1 MSDEEGFRSG
11 RRGERVDVV
20 VQVIGLWLDGKHRL
34 SVGGGAVREKIENP
48 LKKKKEALMRK
59 TIEKK
64 NRKGVKRPTYST
76 A

>member
-48 LKKKKEALMRK
+48 LKKKK
-59 TIEKK
+59 
-64 NRKGVKRPTYST
+64 KRL
-76 A
+76 